1 MARSARIT
9 STGQHALLRAAAESF
24 SRLLELLFSRYPD
37 NEWATFARF
46 GWRQTPDGLVLTLAD
61 LMPPMQ
67 GELDES
73 VGHVKIREPYTLR
86 AALEAERHPLA
97 IGVIHSHPLDCP
109 PDASPIDDDMDG
121 YYAKYFGPFA
131 PGRPYVSLIISRLG
145 TDIAVGGRVHSQ
157 GQWSQ
162 VRQVAVERGSVR
174 AWNDPRAPSD
184 SAVSGRDRLVAAFGI
199 QSARRLRR
207 S

>member
-121 YYAKYFGPFA
+121 YGWHH
-131 PGRPYVSLIISRLG
+131 
-145 TDIAVGGRVHSQ
+145 D
-157 GQWSQ
+157 GQWRRVQ
-162 VRQVAVERGSVR
+162 QPGL
-174 AWNDPRAPSD
+174 
-184 SAVSGRDRLVAAFGI
+184 GLVADSERCSNIGWLESNAGD
-199 QSARRLRR
+199 QQRRHDHENER
-207 S
+207 